1 MNLPQ
6 FLKQIDSI
14 ITDMKKKDMA
24 GFVHE
29 IARTLPENRRDSF
42 LKTLKE
48 MSLGEDRKQRSD
60 TDSAKE
66 LSLKVNEIIE
76 ILTDINDGDR
86 CLESE
91 YNEEWDDWYNPD
103 VPEILF
109 SDPEQLLDEIRY
121 GIHLLHRCMDEEE
134 YDSGRQLAEL
144 LSVLE
149 VPVTGDYE
157 GYYGS
162 ASIDVDDLYEN
173 SLLDG
178 RIEELLKEALFVT
191 YMGNALSDRP
201 DEIYCMMGNFRCY
214 DIRLE
219 EVMQL
224 GNHDLPEF
232 HEFLPLWID
241 YLGKQKGRDADRLLS
256 EAQGMITDEGQ
267 LLENARKYVDQ
278 HPELYKQI
286 LEDGMEKEDNER
298 LYRIGLEAMEKIP
311 ENKLIRSEIALL
323 TSEYA
328 YKANQRSVVEYCW
341 LEAFRSDTSVMN
353 YMRLRFRVEKWNNYK
368 KTVREIYTAARKS
381 TQNSDKPARYDYEA
395 LQSDN
400 KLYETPYYFIL
411 FFEGNIKT
419 VIRDGMSMEK
429 PLGWSSTFMKEG
441 LSLLLL
447 LLYEGTGELSKGL
460 QVMLS
465 RVVSASKFDVVS
477 FCIGEYRNRDMGK
490 TELFWSLFSEWKD
503 SWRLS
508 KEDAE
513 EWLRFSEQL
522 IAKRTAGIMEANR
535 RNYYGEC
542 AAFIAALGEV
552 NESRGLNQAKSLIME
567 QYKKEYSRRREFLQ
581 YFRYYGM
588 KS

>member
-191 YMGNALSDRP
+191 YMGNASSDRP

-552 NESRGLNQAKSLIME
+552 NESRGLNRAKSLIME
-567 QYKKEYSRRREFLQ
+567 QYKKEYSRRRAFHQEL
-581 YFRYYGM
+581 RYYGM

>member
-567 QYKKEYSRRREFLQ
+567 QYKKEYSRRRAFHQEL
-581 YFRYYGM
+581 RYYGM

>member
-191 YMGNALSDRP
+191 YMGNASSDRP

-567 QYKKEYSRRREFLQ
+567 QYKKEYSRRRAFHQEL
-581 YFRYYGM
+581 RYYGM

>member
-1 MNLPQ
+1 MNLLQ

-14 ITDMKKKDMA
+14 ITDMKKKELED
-24 GFVHE
+24 FIHE
-29 IARTLPENRRDSF
+29 IARTLPENRRESF
-42 LKTLKE
+42 LKTLETVSMGENKE
-48 MSLGEDRKQRSD
+48 QLSD
-60 TDSAKE
+60 ANYAEE
-66 LSLKVNEIIE
+66 LSLKVNEIID
-76 ILTDINDGDR
+76 ILTDINDGTR
-86 CLESE
+86 SLESE

-103 VPEILF
+103 VPEVLF
-109 SDPEQLLDEIRY
+109 SDPEHLLPEVREGIQLL
-121 GIHLLHRCMDEEE
+121 HSCMDAEE
-134 YDSGRQLAEL
+134 YDSGCQLAEL
-144 LSVLE
+144 LSALE
-149 VPVTGDYE
+149 VPITGDYE
-157 GYYGS
+157 DYYGCT
-162 ASIDVDDLYEN
+162 SIDVHDLYEN

-178 RIEELLKEALFVT
+178 RLEDLLKEALFMA
-191 YMGNALSDRP
+191 YMGNILSDRP
-201 DEIYCMMGNFRCY
+201 DEMYCMMGNFRCY

-224 GNHDLPEF
+224 GDQDLPEF

-241 YLGKQKGRDADRLLS
+241 YLGTQKGRDAERLLS
-256 EAQGMITDEGQ
+256 EAQGMLTDEGQ

-278 HPELYKQI
+278 HPQLYKQI
-286 LEDGMEKEDNER
+286 LEDGIEKEDNER

-328 YKANQRSVVEYCW
+328 YRSNQRSVAEYCW

-353 YMRLRFRVEKWNNYK
+353 YMRLRFRVENWNNYK
-368 KTVREIYTAARKS
+368 KLVREIYIEARNK
-381 TQNSDKPARYDYEA
+381 TRYSDKPARYDYDA

-400 KLYETPYYFIL
+400 KLQGTSYYFIL

-419 VIRDGMSMEK
+419 VIREGMCLEK

-447 LLYEGTGELSKGL
+447 LLYEETGELSKGL
-460 QVMLS
+460 QMMLS
-465 RVVSASKFDVVS
+465 RVVSASGFDVDS
-477 FCIGEYRNRDMGK
+477 FCVGEYRHRDMGK

-503 SWRLS
+503 SLTLS
-508 KEDAE
+508 HEDAE
-513 EWLRFSEQL
+513 EWLQFSEQL

-552 NESRGLNQAKSLIME
+552 KESRGLNRAKMQIME
-567 QYKKEYSRRREFLQ
+567 QYKKEYSRRRAFHQEL
-581 YFRYYGM
+581 RYYGM
-588 KS
+588 KN

>member
-191 YMGNALSDRP
+191 YMGNASSDRP

-328 YKANQRSVVEYCW
+328 CKANQRSVVEYCW

-552 NESRGLNQAKSLIME
+552 NESRGLNRAKSLIME
-567 QYKKEYSRRREFLQ
+567 QYKKEYSRRRAFHQEL
-581 YFRYYGM
+581 RYYGM